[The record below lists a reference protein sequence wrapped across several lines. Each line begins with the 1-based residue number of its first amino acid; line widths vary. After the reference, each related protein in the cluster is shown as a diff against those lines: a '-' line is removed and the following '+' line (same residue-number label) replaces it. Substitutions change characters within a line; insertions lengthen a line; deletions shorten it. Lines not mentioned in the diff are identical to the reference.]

1 MEREITVQGNHAIYH
16 AHRIDPTERKVDFT
30 QHVELLSATVG
41 NLVVTN
47 KPRLIGIVGSTG
59 TGKSGLAKVLKHDG
73 VNVIYIDVYALHE
86 PGSLTADISHLFGDS
101 KATYLIDEFACAEPN
116 CYPVIQEHVEKGGTV
131 VLLVQD
137 KRDIS
142 TDLDIDVTWLSMD
155 RKGIQA
161 L

>member
-1 MEREITVQGNHAIYH
+1 MEREITVQGNQAIYH

-30 QHVELLSATVG
+30 QHVELLTATVG
-41 NLVVTN
+41 NLAVTN

-59 TGKSGLAKVLKHDG
+59 TGKTGLAKVLKQDG
-73 VNVIYIDVYALHE
+73 VNVIHINPYSLCE
-86 PGSLTADISHLFGDS
+86 PGSLTTDISHLFGDS
-101 KATYLIDEFACAEPN
+101 KATYLIDDITCAEPN
-116 CYPVIQEHVEKGGTV
+116 CYPIIQKHVEKGGTV

-155 RKGIQA
+155 RKGIRA